1 MALMVKLM
9 FYKYKYI
16 KEGKKSILQGKKLY
30 FTSNNSPWGT
40 CPRKGWVKAA
50 AAAAVSGKEAA
61 ATKDTKWKART
72 KARTRASEQASKHV
86 AVKMKHDRE
95 RDFTKARVVDRE
107 CEKMSAVVRGT
118 VTVCERESKVNIHIL
133 CDVQKQD
140 IERERG
146 RGFFPQKKDAC
157 LTDMT
162 KHGSS
167 SIVKRER
174 ERLIVRNNE
183 ELKTCL
189 KGVCGMRAC
198 LGVWERDPWS
208 SLVEGYEGLYEPNW

>member
-1 MALMVKLM
+1 MRNVPSKRMGESSSSGSSERQRGCSYER
-9 FYKYKYI
+9 YKMKGAH
-16 KEGKKSILQGKKLY
+16 EGKNAS
-30 FTSNNSPWGT
+30 
-40 CPRKGWVKAA
+40 
-50 AAAAVSGKEAA
+50 E
-61 ATKDTKWKART
+61 
-72 KARTRASEQASKHV
+72 RASEHV

-167 SIVKRER
+167 SIVKRQR

-198 LGVWERDPWS
+198 LGV
-208 SLVEGYEGLYEPNW
+208 